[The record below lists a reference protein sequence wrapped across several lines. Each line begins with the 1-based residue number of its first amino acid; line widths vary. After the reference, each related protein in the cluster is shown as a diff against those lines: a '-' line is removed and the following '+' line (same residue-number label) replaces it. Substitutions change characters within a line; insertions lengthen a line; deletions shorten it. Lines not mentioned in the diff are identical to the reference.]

1 MKLRAEA
8 ALLLPVVGPTTG
20 ANHHGQPLPRQ
31 EQSRSAFLA
40 DPQLSILQ
48 DNHSLCA
55 PGAAVLQPEIFI
67 QSWNN
72 STLPQQNSMFHH
84 NNSNIRLFI
93 PQKGTLLFVRLGI
106 CPFLT
111 LSEPP
116 VPKQAFQ
123 IESFTAAHKALKSLS
138 SGVTV

>member
-1 MKLRAEA
+1 MASPCPARSRADQLSWQA
-8 ALLLPVVGPTTG
+8 KY
-20 ANHHGQPLPRQ
+20 H
-31 EQSRSAFLA
+31 
-40 DPQLSILQ
+40 PQLSILQ